1 MNSSMVSTLDK
12 GKSYAYMYIHMYV
25 HMYCHGKSG
34 NQECLGKHHKEER
47 YFHGHWI
54 KGRKEKASQRPISAI
69 YRGIKVWYSCGEVF
83 FSGRV

>member
-1 MNSSMVSTLDK
+1 MHICI
-12 GKSYAYMYIHMYV
+12 YICMYICIV
-25 HMYCHGKSG
+25 IGKSG

-47 YFHGHWI
+47 FFHGHWI